1 MFPSLPFMYPT
12 PPCTFQYVTNLMGV
26 ITMSSKIKTILQ
38 VIGGITVILAALWYL
53 ASQFASIETTLN
65 QVVKADIPKLKTT
78 LEKSAEMTNTLQT
91 DMHSLTQ
98 ELNDLGDQV
107 ETVKNIETNVDLLS
121 EKINKELI
129 AGISQLE
136 QESVQNTKEVQDLAE
151 KIDTLSRQY
160 VKFLKLSEDKI
171 TVSIPPKWVD
181 ALPYRDGTVFSVGI
195 SPSKKD
201 LQNAQQRAVEQ
212 ALTTMTTLL
221 ERKTF
226 NAVAYTIRS
235 AGKTPPTNFEELSEQ
250 FKGQITEAINE
261 LLLDFRVESYWVDPA
276 GYVYALISLP
286 IEDRIKESQLA
297 MLIETLK
304 LTQLSVTETLKQ
316 DFENIPLLTGLD
328 EHKELDIEKTNN
340 TRNIRFETYEV

>member
-1 MFPSLPFMYPT
+1 
-12 PPCTFQYVTNLMGV
+12 
-26 ITMSSKIKTILQ
+26 MSNKIKSILQ
-38 VIGGITVILAALWYL
+38 VTGGIAVMVTALWYL
-53 ASQFASIETTLN
+53 AHQFASIETKLN
-65 QVVKADIPKLKTT
+65 QVVQGDIPKIQDT
-78 LEKSAEMTNTLQT
+78 LEKNAEMTDVLQT

-107 ETVKNIETNVDLLS
+107 ETIKQIETNMDLLTK
-121 EKINKELI
+121 KINEELI

-136 QESVQNTKEVQDLAE
+136 QESVHNTKEVQELAQ
-151 KIDTLSRQY
+151 KIDNLSRQY

-181 ALPYRDGTVFSVGI
+181 ELPYRDGTVFSVGI
-195 SPSKKD
+195 SPSTKE
-201 LQNAQQRAVEQ
+201 LQRSQKRAVEQ
-212 ALTTMTTLL
+212 ALTNMTTLL

-235 AGKTPPTNFEELSEQ
+235 AGKTPPTHFEELSQQ

-276 GYVYALISLP
+276 GYVYTLISLP
-286 IEDRIKESQLA
+286 IEDRIKGSQFA

-304 LTQLSVTETLKQ
+304 LTQLSVTEALKQ
-316 DFENIPLLTGLD
+316 DFEKHLQIELL
-328 EHKELDIEKTNN
+328 K
-340 TRNIRFETYEV
+340 

>member
-1 MFPSLPFMYPT
+1 
-12 PPCTFQYVTNLMGV
+12 
-26 ITMSSKIKTILQ
+26 MSTKIKTILQ
-38 VIGGITVILAALWYL
+38 VTVGIAIILTALWYL
-53 ASQFASIETTLN
+53 AHQFSSIETQLN
-65 QVVKADIPKLKTT
+65 QVVKADIPKLKDT
-78 LEKSAEMTNTLQT
+78 LEKNAEKTDTLQT

-107 ETVKNIETNVDLLS
+107 ETVKNIETNMELLS
-121 EKINKELI
+121 KKINEELI

-136 QESVQNTKEVQDLAE
+136 QESVNNTKEVQELSQ
-151 KIDTLSRQY
+151 KIDNLSRQY

-181 ALPYRDGTVFSVGI
+181 TLPYRDGTVFSVGI
-195 SPSKKD
+195 SPSTKE
-201 LQNAQQRAVEQ
+201 LQSSQKRAVEQ
-212 ALTTMTTLL
+212 ALSAMTTLL

-235 AGKTPPTNFEELSEQ
+235 AGKTPPTHFEELSEQ
-250 FKGQITEAINE
+250 FKVQITGAINE

-286 IEDRIKESQLA
+286 IEDRIQGSQFS

-304 LTQLSVTETLKQ
+304 LTQLSVTEALKQ
-316 DFENIPLLTGLD
+316 DFEKHLQIELL
-328 EHKELDIEKTNN
+328 K
-340 TRNIRFETYEV
+340 

>member
-1 MFPSLPFMYPT
+1 M
-12 PPCTFQYVTNLMGV
+12 
-26 ITMSSKIKTILQ
+26 MSTKIKTLLQ
-38 VIGGITVILAALWYL
+38 VTIGIAVILAALWYL
-53 ASQFASIETTLN
+53 AYQFSSIETKLN
-65 QVVKADIPKLKTT
+65 QVVKADIPKLKNT
-78 LEKSAEMTNTLQT
+78 LEKNAEMTDTLQT
-91 DMHSLTQ
+91 DMHNLTQ

-121 EKINKELI
+121 KKINEELI

-136 QESVQNTKEVQDLAE
+136 QESVHNTKEVQELAQ
-151 KIDTLSRQY
+151 KIDNLSRQY

-195 SPSKKD
+195 SPSTKE
-201 LQNAQQRAVEQ
+201 LQKSQKRAVEQ
-212 ALTTMTTLL
+212 ALTAMTTLL

-235 AGKTPPTNFEELSEQ
+235 AGKTPPTQFEELSEQ

-286 IEDRIKESQLA
+286 IEDRIQGSQFS

-304 LTQLSVTETLKQ
+304 LTQLSVTEALKQ
-316 DFENIPLLTGLD
+316 DFEKHLQIELL
-328 EHKELDIEKTNN
+328 K
-340 TRNIRFETYEV
+340 

>member
-1 MFPSLPFMYPT
+1 
-12 PPCTFQYVTNLMGV
+12 
-26 ITMSSKIKTILQ
+26 MSTKIKTILQ
-38 VIGGITVILAALWYL
+38 VAGSITFILATLGYL
-53 ASQFASIETTLN
+53 AYQFASIETKLN
-65 QVVKADIPKLKTT
+65 QVVKADIPTLKNT
-78 LEKSAEMTNTLQT
+78 LEKNADMTGTLQT

-107 ETVKNIETNVDLLS
+107 ETVKNIETNVNLLS
-121 EKINKELI
+121 EKINEELI

-136 QESVQNTKEVQDLAE
+136 QESLQNIKEVQELAQ
-151 KIDTLSRQY
+151 KIDNLSRQY

-181 ALPYRDGTVFSVGI
+181 ALPYREGTVFSVGI
-195 SPSKKD
+195 SPSTKE
-201 LQNAQQRAVEQ
+201 LQNSQKRAVEQ

-235 AGKTPPTNFEELSEQ
+235 AGKTPPTQFEELSEQ
-250 FKGQITEAINE
+250 FKGQITEAIHE

-286 IEDRIKESQLA
+286 IEDRIKGSQFA

-304 LTQLSVTETLKQ
+304 LTQLSVTEALQQ
-316 DFENIPLLTGLD
+316 DFEKHLQIELL
-328 EHKELDIEKTNN
+328 K
-340 TRNIRFETYEV
+340 

>member
-1 MFPSLPFMYPT
+1 
-12 PPCTFQYVTNLMGV
+12 
-26 ITMSSKIKTILQ
+26 MSTKIKTILQ
-38 VIGGITVILAALWYL
+38 VAGSITFILAALGYL
-53 ASQFASIETTLN
+53 AYQFASIETKLN
-65 QVVKADIPKLKTT
+65 QVVKTDIPKLKNT
-78 LEKSAEMTNTLQT
+78 LEKNADMTGTLQT

-107 ETVKNIETNVDLLS
+107 ETVKNIETNVNLLS
-121 EKINKELI
+121 EKINEELI

-136 QESVQNTKEVQDLAE
+136 QESLQNIKEVQELAQ
-151 KIDTLSRQY
+151 KIDNLSRQY

-181 ALPYRDGTVFSVGI
+181 ALPYREGTVFSVGI
-195 SPSKKD
+195 SPSTKE
-201 LQNAQQRAVEQ
+201 LQNSQKRAVEQ

-226 NAVAYTIRS
+226 NAVACTIRS
-235 AGKTPPTNFEELSEQ
+235 AGKTPPTQFEELSEQ
-250 FKGQITEAINE
+250 FKGQITEAIHE

-286 IEDRIKESQLA
+286 IEDRIKGSQFA

-304 LTQLSVTETLKQ
+304 LTQLSVTEALQQ
-316 DFENIPLLTGLD
+316 DFEKHLQIELL
-328 EHKELDIEKTNN
+328 K
-340 TRNIRFETYEV
+340 